1 MTKLKRYNRVTLRGK
16 ICTWITSARV
26 CLVNRA
32 AYCSIT
38 PLVRL
43 KRFEVAMI
51 GLIVL
56 LLFGIYMARRYDS
69 NSERKAKRL
78 CSIAA
83 LVFLYVFIVITDK
96 NLVPLNLG

>member
-56 LLFGIYMARRYDS
+56 LLFGIYIYIYGQEIR
-69 NSERKAKRL
+69 
-78 CSIAA
+78 
-83 LVFLYVFIVITDK
+83 FQF
-96 NLVPLNLG
+96 